1 MGEAGRLPI
10 LIPLAVGLAVF
21 AGTLLIHA
29 LPLRAT
35 VLVVRREKR
44 LGHVGASFWTDLSI
58 VARAISYSLVAHLV
72 AIGMWA
78 GVFMLCGEFH
88 EFPAAYYHSAVN
100 YTTLG
105 YGDVVMSRTWR
116 LLGPLE
122 AANGMLMF
130 GLSTAMVFAVIQR
143 LVTTRFVD
151 MKD

>member
-1 MGEAGRLPI
+1 MSEAERLPI
-10 LIPLAVGLAVF
+10 LTPLAVGLFIF
-21 AGTLLIHA
+21 ACTLLIHA
-29 LPLRAT
+29 LPLRTT
-35 VLVVRREKR
+35 VLTVRREKQ

-58 VARAISYSLVAHLV
+58 VARAICYSLVAHLASV
-72 AIGMWA
+72 GIWA

-88 EFPAAYYHSAVN
+88 DFPAAYYHSAVN

-105 YGDVVMSRTWR
+105 YGDVVMSRTWK

-130 GLSTAMVFAVIQR
+130 GLSTAVVFAVIQR